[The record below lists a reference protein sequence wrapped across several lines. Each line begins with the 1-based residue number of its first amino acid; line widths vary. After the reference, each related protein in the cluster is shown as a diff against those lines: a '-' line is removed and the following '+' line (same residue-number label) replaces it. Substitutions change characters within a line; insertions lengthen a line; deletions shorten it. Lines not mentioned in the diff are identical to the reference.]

1 MWKNERGRD
10 SLLQRRPK
18 RKYANTALHY
28 YELRVNVSCVK
39 CTNYCIQPVFYNG
52 SRVAYVDNVDGGTME
67 RLETANCK

>member
-10 SLLQRRPK
+10 SFLQRRPK
-18 RKYANTALHY
+18 CKYANTALHY

-39 CTNYCIQPVFYNG
+39 CTIYRTQPVFFNC
-52 SRVAYVDNVDGGTME
+52 SDVAYLNNVDGGTME

>member
-1 MWKNERGRD
+1 MWKNERGRG

-18 RKYANTALHY
+18 CKYANTASHY

-39 CTNYCIQPVFYNG
+39 CTIYRIQPVFYKC
-52 SRVAYVDNVDGGTME
+52 SRVAYLNNLDGGTMG

>member
-18 RKYANTALHY
+18 CRYANTALHY

-39 CTNYCIQPVFYNG
+39 YTIYRIQPVFYNG
-52 SRVAYVDNVDGGTME
+52 SRVAYVDNVNGGKMG